1 MNFLLKQNMQNHL
14 LIFGYGYTAS
24 NLAKSLNPNKWNICG
39 TSRSKAKDE
48 YCDIINYEKFTIEK
62 ALKTSTHILISI
74 PPNDQGDIVFQDF
87 KDLIVRYSNIKWIGY
102 LSSTAVY
109 GNHNGSWVNEN
120 SNTNPSSQK
129 GINRKLAENQ
139 WIKFGKENDIS
150 VNIFRLSGIYGPNRN
165 ALLQVKNGKVRS
177 VYKEGQVFSRI
188 HMSDIAQ
195 IIERAMEKTF
205 KNEIFNLA
213 DDYPCSTIEVNSYA
227 ANLLKLPEPEII
239 NYEKANLSEM
249 AKEFY
254 RDNKRISNQKIKEML
269 DITLKFPTYRE
280 GLNQLFVDEYS
291 KLN

>member
-1 MNFLLKQNMQNHL
+1 NHL
-14 LIFGYGYTAS
+14 LIFGYGYTSS
-24 NLAKSLNPNKWNICG
+24 NLAKSLNQNKWNICG
-39 TSRSKAKDE
+39 TSRSKTKDE

-62 ALKTSTHILISI
+62 ALKISTHILISI

-87 KDLIVRYSNIKWIGY
+87 KNLIVRYSNIKWIGY

-109 GNHNGSWVNEN
+109 GNHNGAWVNEN
-120 SNTNPSSQK
+120 SKTNPSSQK
-129 GINRKLAENQ
+129 GTNRKLAENQ
-139 WIKFGKENDIS
+139 WIKFGKENNIS

-165 ALLQVKNGKVRS
+165 ALLQVKNGKARS
-177 VYKEGQVFSRI
+177 VYKKGQVFSRI
-188 HMSDIAQ
+188 YTSDIVQ
-195 IIERAMEKTF
+195 IIERAMEKAF

-213 DDYPCSTIEVNSYA
+213 DDYPCSTIEINSYA
-227 ANLLKLPEPEII
+227 ANSLKLPEPEII

-269 DITLKFPTYRE
+269 DITLEFPTYRE
-280 GLNQLFVDEYS
+280 GLNQLFIDEYS